1 MRCRCFTTAS
11 ASPQQNNWSAPRK
24 HWISW
29 AWPNALTIIRTSF
42 PAGSCTMAAERVA
55 AAGYQAVVVDL
66 PGHGE
71 STHVRADLRRTADLL
86 AATTGPAA
94 YVGYSLGGRVCL
106 HLALMYPHIVHRL
119 ALLGA
124 TPGISDDDER
134 AARRSADE
142 RLATHI
148 VEVGVDAFLSEWLAQ
163 PLFAGLTPPTA
174 DLAERRA
181 NTADG
186 LASSLHL
193 CGTGTQMPLW
203 GRLRELNMPVLTMAG
218 ALDAKFL
225 PIAEQIAST
234 VPQGACTPIAAA
246 GHAAH
251 LQEPDAEATTHI
263 DWLAATDE
271 RINRHVRR

>member
-1 MRCRCFTTAS
+1 MPEPASDRGATWQPLAGRLGAQVLGAGRRVVFVHGFT
-11 ASPQQNNWSAPRK
+11 QGGG
-24 HWISW
+24 SW
-29 AWPNALTIIRTSF
+29 MPI
-42 PAGSCTMAAERVA
+42 AEQVA
-55 AAGYQAVVVDL
+55 AAGYEVVVVDL

-86 AATTGPAA
+86 AATTGPAT

-134 AARRSADE
+134 SARRSADE
-142 RLATHI
+142 RLAAHI
-148 VEVGVDAFLSEWLAQ
+148 VEVGVETFLTEWLAQ
-163 PLFAGLTPPTA
+163 PLFAGLTPTPD
-174 DLAERRA
+174 DLTERRA
-181 NTADG
+181 NTAEG
-186 LASSLHL
+186 LATSLHL

-218 ALDAKFL
+218 ALDTKFL

-234 VPQGACTPIAAA
+234 VPQGTCTPIADA

-251 LQEPDAEATTHI
+251 LQHPDAVATTLI

-271 RINRHVRR
+271 RINRYVRR